1 MDIFK
6 EILVPKK
13 VFNTEKI
20 KKGDECLLCFNYSYN
35 TDTDTYNYIYHCTVV
50 DIACDGS
57 MLKIKENEGHLTLYD
72 GINFTEHYIKPD
84 DINLEGV
91 KYIEFDKSKWD
102 GLIKKADYVDGRDTW
117 YE

>member
-1 MDIFK
+1 MEIFK
-6 EILVPKK
+6 EILIPKK

-20 KKGDECLLCFNYSYN
+20 KKGDECLLCYDYSYN
-35 TDTDTYNYIYHCTVV
+35 TDTYNYIYHCTVV

-57 MLKIKENEGHLTLYD
+57 MLRIKENEGHLSLYSD
-72 GINFTEHYIKPD
+72 GIKFAEHYIKPD
-84 DINLEGV
+84 EINLKGM

-102 GLIKKADYVDGRDTW
+102 RLIKEADYVDGRDTW